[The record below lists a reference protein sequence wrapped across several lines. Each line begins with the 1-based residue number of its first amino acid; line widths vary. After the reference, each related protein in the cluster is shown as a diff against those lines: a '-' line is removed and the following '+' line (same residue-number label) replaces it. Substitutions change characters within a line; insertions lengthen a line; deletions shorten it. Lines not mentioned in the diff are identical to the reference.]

1 MEEIVQKLKY
11 LEYPFTIK
19 DLKLFYES
27 INSPTQIRYNAME
40 WLFSLMDKESIESL
54 LTNNYTQEEKIILLF
69 QLFNLDETKDNILGY
84 STEIN
89 NTKTFINLLN
99 FVIKY
104 INIKNN
110 KNIFNQELEL
120 ANKLIDVIDKN
131 KVDLFK
137 KNIRLFIN
145 DINNHNANNDINNK
159 INVKKI
165 NDDINNCK
173 LLIEKVEKKLEK
185 LNNIEINEESIGE
198 TNIYDKL
205 EFKKCLNIFE
215 KNLDEFLVDFNNF
228 YEKELKYLE
237 YPFTIQDMKLFYE
250 SINSPTQIRYNAI
263 EWLFSLMDKE
273 SIEQLLTN
281 NYTQEEKIILLFQLF
296 NLDETKDDILGYSTE
311 INNTKTFINL
321 LNFTIKYINIKN
333 NKNIFNQELELA
345 NKLID
350 VIDKNKIDLFKKNI
364 RLFINDINN
373 HNINN
378 NIDNKINVKK
388 INDDINNCK
397 LLIEKVEKKLE
408 KLNQIELNEENIEEK
423 NIYDK
428 LEFKKCLIIFE
439 KNLDEFLIDFNNYY
453 EKELKYIN
461 PDNIS
466 HLDERNTELLNQYKK
481 IENVA
486 SILEEMFS
494 IHNKIIKN

>member
-19 DLKLFYES
+19 DMKLFYES

-145 DINNHNANNDINNK
+145 DINNHNANIYINNK

-228 YEKELKYLE
+228 YEKELKY
-237 YPFTIQDMKLFYE
+237 
-250 SINSPTQIRYNAI
+250 
-263 EWLFSLMDKE
+263 
-273 SIEQLLTN
+273 
-281 NYTQEEKIILLFQLF
+281 
-296 NLDETKDDILGYSTE
+296 
-311 INNTKTFINL
+311 
-321 LNFTIKYINIKN
+321 
-333 NKNIFNQELELA
+333 
-345 NKLID
+345 
-350 VIDKNKIDLFKKNI
+350 
-364 RLFINDINN
+364 
-373 HNINN
+373 
-378 NIDNKINVKK
+378 
-388 INDDINNCK
+388 
-397 LLIEKVEKKLE
+397 
-408 KLNQIELNEENIEEK
+408 
-423 NIYDK
+423 
-428 LEFKKCLIIFE
+428 
-439 KNLDEFLIDFNNYY
+439 
-453 EKELKYIN
+453 IN

-466 HLDERNTELLNQYKK
+466 HLDEKNTELLNQYQK

-494 IHNKIIKN
+494 IHNKIIK

>member
-19 DLKLFYES
+19 DMKLFYES

-228 YEKELKYLE
+228 YEKELKY
-237 YPFTIQDMKLFYE
+237 
-250 SINSPTQIRYNAI
+250 
-263 EWLFSLMDKE
+263 
-273 SIEQLLTN
+273 
-281 NYTQEEKIILLFQLF
+281 
-296 NLDETKDDILGYSTE
+296 
-311 INNTKTFINL
+311 
-321 LNFTIKYINIKN
+321 
-333 NKNIFNQELELA
+333 
-345 NKLID
+345 
-350 VIDKNKIDLFKKNI
+350 
-364 RLFINDINN
+364 
-373 HNINN
+373 
-378 NIDNKINVKK
+378 
-388 INDDINNCK
+388 
-397 LLIEKVEKKLE
+397 
-408 KLNQIELNEENIEEK
+408 
-423 NIYDK
+423 
-428 LEFKKCLIIFE
+428 
-439 KNLDEFLIDFNNYY
+439 
-453 EKELKYIN
+453 IN
-461 PDNIS
+461 PDNKS
-466 HLDERNTELLNQYKK
+466 HLDEKNTELLNQYQK

-494 IHNKIIKN
+494 IHNKIIK

>member
-1 MEEIVQKLKY
+1 MDEIIQK
-11 LEYPFTIK
+11 
-19 DLKLFYES
+19 
-27 INSPTQIRYNAME
+27 
-40 WLFSLMDKESIESL
+40 
-54 LTNNYTQEEKIILLF
+54 
-69 QLFNLDETKDNILGY
+69 
-84 STEIN
+84 
-89 NTKTFINLLN
+89 
-99 FVIKY
+99 
-104 INIKNN
+104 
-110 KNIFNQELEL
+110 
-120 ANKLIDVIDKN
+120 
-131 KVDLFK
+131 
-137 KNIRLFIN
+137 
-145 DINNHNANNDINNK
+145 
-159 INVKKI
+159 
-165 NDDINNCK
+165 
-173 LLIEKVEKKLEK
+173 
-185 LNNIEINEESIGE
+185 
-198 TNIYDKL
+198 
-205 EFKKCLNIFE
+205 
-215 KNLDEFLVDFNNF
+215 
-228 YEKELKYLE
+228 LKYLE

-296 NLDETKDDILGYSTE
+296 NLDETKDNILGYSTE
-311 INNTKTFINL
+311 INNTKTFIDL